1 MPVVSSFIQNGV
13 RKPGQ
18 PSPTD
23 KCPVCGMFVDKYPDF
38 LAQIAF
44 KDGTYVYFD
53 GVKDMFKYYF
63 DMSKFQPD
71 KNISDIDSIY
81 VTDYYDLVPI
91 DGFKAYYVT
100 GSDVYGPMGRE
111 LIPHQTEVDAR
122 TFLADHK
129 GEALLKFEEITTGLI
144 KSLD

>member
-1 MPVVSSFIQNGV
+1 
-13 RKPGQ
+13 
-18 PSPTD
+18 
-23 KCPVCGMFVDKYPDF
+23 MFVAKYPDF

-63 DMSKFQPD
+63 DLSKFQSD

-111 LIPHQTEVDAR
+111 LIPHQTEDDAG

-129 GEALLKFEEITTGLI
+129 GEALWKFEEITPELI